1 MDKSYVLVGKTSS
14 SSSPNEHSKFN
25 ASGINFGAYLDAD
38 VEMESATP
46 VSITLNI
53 FRDQN
58 EETPVRIAQQSKKM
72 FGVAPLQTLFED

>member
-25 ASGINFGAYLDAD
+25 ASGINFGVYLDAD

-46 VSITLNI
+46 ASRTLNI
-53 FRDQN
+53 YKDD
-58 EETPVRIAQQSKKM
+58 
-72 FGVAPLQTLFED
+72 EDE